1 MRPPCF
7 QRPAILVAAGAVL
20 ALAGCG
26 TGTAAPSGSGTQ
38 SGSGTLSNSGR
49 QPSASFLQ
57 KARVVSGRWS
67 RSALARAWRTGLVLT
82 GGEPLIQ
89 IPDNAGFD
97 SGRQKDMFS
106 SGHFRLAT
114 ALPSGSP
121 GDVIRWASGAA
132 LRVPVEDARAAF
144 RVLATRTPCGGAY
157 SCGQLGDLTVTGIQP
172 ATVALPTSRGLAQV
186 PAWRFRLVQLPW
198 TFTQVAVVPRALAV
212 LPTNL
217 EGPLAGLIDISA
229 DGRMLTLGV
238 PAGGCSGYPPP
249 RARAETYESAS
260 TVVVGTV
267 LAAQPR
273 PLPGQGCAGVGL
285 IIKTLVRLRR
295 PVGLRVVLD
304 VRSGQPLPDP
314 VQAG

>member
-7 QRPAILVAAGAVL
+7 QGPAMLIAAAGTVI

-26 TGTAAPSGSGTQ
+26 TGTVPSSGSRTVF
-38 SGSGTLSNSGR
+38 NSGR
-49 QPSASFLQ
+49 QPPSSFLQ
-57 KARVVSGRWS
+57 RARIVSDRWS

-114 ALPSGSP
+114 SLPSGSP
-121 GDVIRWASGAA
+121 GDVVRWAGGATV
-132 LRVPVEDARAAF
+132 RVPVEDSRAAF
-144 RVLATRTPCGGAY
+144 RVLATRTPCGGPY
-157 SCGQLGDLTVTGIQP
+157 SCRQLGDLTVTGMQP

-186 PAWRFRLVQLPW
+186 PAWRFRVAQLPW
-198 TFTQVAVVPRALAV
+198 TFTQVAVVPHTLAV
-212 LPTNL
+212 LRTNL
-217 EGPLAGLIDISA
+217 MPLAGLIDISA
-229 DGRMLTLGV
+229 DGRILTLGV
-238 PAGGCSGYPPP
+238 PAGGCSGYPAP
-249 RARAETYESAS
+249 RARAETYETAS
-260 TVVVGTV
+260 TAVVGTV
-267 LAAQPR
+267 PVAQPG
-273 PLPGQGCAGVGL
+273 PPPGQGCAGVGL
-285 IIKTLVRLRR
+285 IIKTQVRLRR
-295 PVGLRVVLD
+295 PLGLRVVLD